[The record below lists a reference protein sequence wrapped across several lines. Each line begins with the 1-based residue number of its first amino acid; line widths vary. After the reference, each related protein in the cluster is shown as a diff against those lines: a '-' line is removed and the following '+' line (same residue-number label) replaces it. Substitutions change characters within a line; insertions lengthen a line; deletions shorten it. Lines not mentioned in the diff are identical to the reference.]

1 MKNFI
6 ISAVAFSMAM
16 LAPVATTAQSFRQS
30 SIDEQEFCTSLGTF
44 AEGSMKARQYNIP
57 EHDVLEILADSII
70 ENEPPAALIALRL
83 QVVIDAFEEPV
94 EKTEP
99 NKKAAV
105 QQYKNVVKQACMD
118 VMNSN

>member
-16 LAPVATTAQSFRQS
+16 LAPIATTAQSFRQS
-30 SIDEQEFCTSLGTF
+30 SIDAQEFCGSLATI
-44 AEGSMKARQYNIP
+44 AEGSMKARQYNMP
-57 EHDVLEILADSII
+57 EHDVLEVLATSIQ
-70 ENEPPAALIALRL
+70 ENEPPAALVALTLR
-83 QVVIDAFEEPV
+83 VVIHAFDEPI

-99 NKKAAV
+99 SKRAAI
-105 QQYKNVVKQACMD
+105 QEYKNSVRQACMD